1 MNNQFGSNDNQN
13 NSNSYNDQFKYD
25 NNQNVHHQFDL
36 NNSAQ
41 PNNYYNPEYQNYD
54 PNPQIELQ
62 YAEEDRI
69 RRIVQEELRN
79 KKPKKIWLRVIAL
92 ILVGAL
98 LGTGVTYGALNIL
111 RASKKV
117 SKEEPKPTESGVVE
131 EVPEYTQEN
140 LQIEIDLGETS
151 TVENVVAAKT
161 IPAIVGI
168 TSKLRGQVQQFYFYE
183 IPEYAEAVGSGVI
196 VDSSGYIL
204 TNSHVVNNGSFESLT
219 VSFSDDQETEAELI
233 WNDQTLDLAIIK
245 VERDNLP
252 TVEMG
257 DSDDVSVGDK
267 AIAVG
272 NPLGLSLQST
282 LTSGYISG
290 LDRTIRLDD
299 GNIMDGLIQTDA
311 AINSGNSGGALF
323 NAEGKIIGI
332 NTARPQTAD
341 GIGFAIP
348 INTAKPIIE
357 KVITEGSFES
367 LYLGISGINV
377 QYVFPVDGEELP
389 TDTGVMV
396 QEVFSDSPA
405 AKAGI
410 KPGDIITALG
420 SDPVDSMNSLKTNLL
435 KYELNDTVTITYF
448 RGDEEKTT
456 EITFSLFVFPNE
468 MSKKN

>member
-1 MNNQFGSNDNQN
+1 MNNQYGTNDIHSQN
-13 NSNSYNDQFKYD
+13 NQSNLD
-25 NNQNVHHQFDL
+25 NNQNANSQFGLNDHNQL
-36 NNSAQ
+36 NN
-41 PNNYYNPEYQNYD
+41 YNFPEYQNYSS
-54 PNPQIELQ
+54 NPKPGSQ
-62 YAEEDRI
+62 YTEQYTEEDRI
-69 RRIVQEELRN
+69 RKIVQEELQN

-92 ILVGAL
+92 VLVGAL
-98 LGTGVTYGALNIL
+98 LGTGATYGVLNAL
-111 RASKKV
+111 RANEMIKKDN
-117 SKEEPKPTESGVVE
+117 PAIVE
-131 EVPEYTQEN
+131 KAPEYTQKN
-140 LQIEIDLGETS
+140 LQVDIDLGDTS
-151 TVENVVAAKT
+151 TVENAVATKT
-161 IPAIVGI
+161 IPSIVGI
-168 TSKLRGQVQQFYFYE
+168 TAKVRGQLQQFYFYE
-183 IPEYAEAVGSGVI
+183 FPQYAEAVGSGVI
-196 VDSSGYIL
+196 VDSTGYIL
-204 TNSHVVNNGSFESLT
+204 TNSHVVNNGDFENLL
-219 VSFSDDQETEAELI
+219 VSFSDDQEAEAELI

-257 DSDDVSVGDK
+257 DSNEVNVGDK

-290 LDRTIRLDD
+290 LNRTIRLED

-357 KVITEGSFES
+357 KVITEGSFEP
-367 LYLGISGINV
+367 LYLGISGINA
-377 QYVFPVDGEELP
+377 QYVLPMDDEDLP

-396 QEVFSDSPA
+396 QEVFPDSPA
-405 AKAGI
+405 AEAGI
-410 KPGDIITALG
+410 KAGDIITALG
-420 SDPVDSMNSLKTNLL
+420 GDPVDSMNSLKTHLL

-448 RGDEEKTT
+448 RGTDEKTT
-456 EITFSLFVFPNE
+456 EITFSSFNFPKE
-468 MSKKN
+468 MSMVN

>member
-1 MNNQFGSNDNQN
+1 MHSQVNFDNGQN
-13 NSNSYNDQFKYD
+13 INYQSGLNSYN
-25 NNQNVHHQFDL
+25 
-36 NNSAQ
+36 Q
-41 PNNYYNPEYQNYD
+41 PNNYNFPEYPYD
-54 PNPQIELQ
+54 YSSPKIEAQ

-69 RRIVQEELRN
+69 RKIVREELQYN
-79 KKPKKIWLRVIAL
+79 KPKKIWLRVIAL

-98 LGTGVTYGALNIL
+98 LGTGATYGVLSAL
-111 RASKKV
+111 RANEKIKQD
-117 SKEEPKPTESGVVE
+117 EPAVVE
-131 EVPEYTQEN
+131 KVPEYTQEN
-140 LQIEIDLGETS
+140 VQVEIDLGETS
-151 TVENVVAAKT
+151 TVENAVATKT
-161 IPAIVGI
+161 IPSIVGI
-168 TSKLRGQVQQFYFYE
+168 TAKVRGQFQQFYFYG

-196 VDSSGYIL
+196 VDSAGYIL
-204 TNSHVVNNGSFESLT
+204 TNSHVVNNGDFENLL

-252 TVEMG
+252 AVEMG
-257 DSDDVSVGDK
+257 DSNKVNVGDK

-290 LDRTIRLDD
+290 LNRTIRLED

-357 KVITEGSFES
+357 KVITEGSFEP
-367 LYLGISGINV
+367 LYLGITGANV
-377 QYVFPVDGEELP
+377 QYVLPMDGEELP

-405 AKAGI
+405 EKAGI
-410 KPGDIITALG
+410 KSGDIITALG
-420 SDPVDSMNSLKTNLL
+420 GDPVDSMNSLKTHLL
-435 KYELNDTVTITYF
+435 KYELDDTVLITYF
-448 RGDEEKTT
+448 RGDDEQTT
-456 EITFSLFVFPNE
+456 EITFSSFSFPTK
-468 MSKKN
+468 MSMAD